1 MVALGIDGTQYGPVV
16 PSHARSERVERALR
30 EVGAL
35 GYADASIARLSG
47 GEQQRLMLAQAL
59 VGDPDLLLLDEPLS
73 NLDLRSRRDVVD
85 LVCEVCHARGIAVL
99 FVAHDIN
106 PLLGAV
112 DRVLYL
118 AEGRSVI
125 GTPDEV
131 VQTDVLSRLFG
142 FPVQVIRAEGH
153 ILVTSMDEGDHCHA

>member
-1 MVALGIDGTQYGPVV
+1 
-16 PSHARSERVERALR
+16 
-30 EVGAL
+30 
-35 GYADASIARLSG
+35 
-47 GEQQRLMLAQAL
+47 
-59 VGDPDLLLLDEPLS
+59 
-73 NLDLRSRRDVVD
+73 
-85 LVCEVCHARGIAVL
+85 
-99 FVAHDIN
+99 VAHDIN